1 MPSRPSGNGLPLPI
15 WQPMATIGDSDS
27 AVPREPRT
35 RPLALLIADEE
46 LILLGDDVNALV
58 DSIDKL
64 IAATYDALRRT
75 GGNDSRIEVSQQ
87 AIAEYEELAVV
98 LSTAGSRLGDPPVE
112 IDRERTRLL
121 RQVVADL
128 DGYQRRE
135 LTPGLLD
142 LRKRLA

>member
-1 MPSRPSGNGLPLPI
+1 
-15 WQPMATIGDSDS
+15 MATIGDSDS

-35 RPLALLIADEE
+35 RPLALLIAGDE

-58 DSIDKL
+58 ESIDKL
-64 IAATYDALRRT
+64 IAATYEALRRS
-75 GGNDSRIEVSQQ
+75 GANDSRIEVSQH

-98 LSTAGSRLGDPPVE
+98 LSTSGARLGDPPVE
-112 IDRERTRLL
+112 IDRERARLL

-142 LRKRLA
+142 LRKRLAASS

>member
-1 MPSRPSGNGLPLPI
+1 
-15 WQPMATIGDSDS
+15 MATIGDSDS
-27 AVPREPRT
+27 AVPREPRM
-35 RPLALLIADEE
+35 RPLALLIGDEE

-75 GGNDSRIEVSQQ
+75 GANDSRIEVSQQ
-87 AIAEYEELAVV
+87 AITDYEELAVV
-98 LSTAGSRLGDPPVE
+98 LSTSGSRLGDPPVE
-112 IDRERTRLL
+112 IDRERARLL

>member
-1 MPSRPSGNGLPLPI
+1 
-15 WQPMATIGDSDS
+15 MATIGDSDP
-27 AVPREPRT
+27 AVPREPRA
-35 RPLALLIADEE
+35 RPLALLIAGDE

-64 IAATYDALRRT
+64 IAATYDALRRS
-75 GGNDSRIEVSQQ
+75 GANDSRIEVSQQ
-87 AIAEYEELAVV
+87 AITEYEELAVV
-98 LSTAGSRLGDPPVE
+98 LSTSGARLGDPPVE
-112 IDRERTRLL
+112 IDRERARLL

-142 LRKRLA
+142 LRKRLASSS

>member
-1 MPSRPSGNGLPLPI
+1 MPICQL
-15 WQPMATIGDSDS
+15 MATIGDSDS
-27 AVPREPRT
+27 AAPREPRT
-35 RPLALLIADEE
+35 RPLALRIAGEE

-64 IAATYDALRRT
+64 IAATYDALRRS
-75 GGNDSRIEVSQQ
+75 GANDSRVEVSQQ
-87 AIAEYEELAVV
+87 AIAEYEELAVA
-98 LSTAGSRLGDPPVE
+98 LSTSGARLGDPPVE

-142 LRKRLA
+142 LRKRLAGNA